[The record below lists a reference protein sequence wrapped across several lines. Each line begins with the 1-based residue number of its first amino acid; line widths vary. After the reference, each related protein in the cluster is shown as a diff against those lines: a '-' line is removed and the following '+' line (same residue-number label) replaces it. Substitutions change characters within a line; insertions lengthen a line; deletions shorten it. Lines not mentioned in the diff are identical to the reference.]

1 MSVSLTSCS
10 DITYTLSILKYLTAS
25 STTTSGAAIT
35 ATTDGAFMTI
45 HLKTTTINSAAI
57 NAHLTPCDSVMLT
70 LNDTSHLH

>member
-57 NAHLTPCDSVMLT
+57 NAHLTPCDSVILT